1 MRSQDISAAV
11 RLEEVLHS
19 VGAKLHDVACAVRI
33 SDEVRL
39 DAEVLV
45 AISGVGPENV
55 DDELLLGRR
64 DFVDDFKRALNL
76 IDLVQA
82 QQGAADAA
90 MQADDSVVDDGSE
103 WQPIEQ
109 VVDFVED

>member
-90 MQADDSVVDDGSE
+90 MQADDSIVDDSGKR
-103 WQPIEQ
+103 
-109 VVDFVED
+109 